1 MEVFIMNKKQNT
13 KSNYIYLRVTDK
25 QKNNI
30 KKTAELQNKTMSE
43 YILNAIDFMSSYNNL
58 INYVNQKITYYKTIN
73 KPEIVEIYLDVLMK
87 LSYDVYYKLD

>member
-1 MEVFIMNKKQNT
+1 MNKKQNT